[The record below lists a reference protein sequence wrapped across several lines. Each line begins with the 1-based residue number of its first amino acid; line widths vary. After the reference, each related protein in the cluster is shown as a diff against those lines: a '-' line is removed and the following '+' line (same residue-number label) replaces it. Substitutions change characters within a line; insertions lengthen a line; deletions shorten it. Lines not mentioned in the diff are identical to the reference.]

1 MARSTAGALLF
12 LIAGIGL
19 VFANA
24 LAGSFHY
31 DDFHSLVLNPHVR
44 SWENAASF
52 FTDPSL
58 FSVDPT
64 KAMYRPLVLLT
75 YTVNHALGGYSP
87 TGYLFVNLVL
97 HLGCALLVWAL
108 ARRLG
113 AQPAGALWGA
123 ALFGL
128 YPLCTEP
135 VNYVSSRSESLAVL
149 FQLVAFYC
157 FLTGDS
163 LRRRGIG
170 WLSFMLALL
179 SKSVAFVL
187 PAVFI
192 AYEVFWR
199 RERIQW
205 ERHAPY
211 WALSGIYL
219 SVIFANRFLGAS
231 LANAP
236 RGLYEQ
242 LLTQSKAL
250 IYYAYIGIFPTHL
263 NVEHQFYESSSLETG
278 CLFALLALGSLCAVL
293 ILRYRGRGFFFIC
306 WGLLSLAPTLVV
318 PLNVLVNE
326 HRLYALIAAAGV
338 GLSLEWQGWRS
349 HVKWALCGWVC
360 VVAMLTQE
368 RNQVWED
375 ERSLWEDSA
384 RKSPGMARPQVF
396 LGNALRE
403 AGERADAKAR
413 YERALQIDPSQRS
426 ARTNLANIYLE
437 AARTDSANRPALLAR
452 AQMHYLRVLEAEP
465 DYREA
470 LTNLGSLYMMQGA
483 WEEAEA
489 LFSRTIEKHPHYA
502 DAYYNWAMIKV
513 QQGAFAEAVSLFLRA
528 LDWEQSAELWYELG
542 NGYARLDQLDR
553 AIDAYRRALALDG
566 RAGHIWYNFAEVLLV
581 AGERAGAVRGS
592 DRGLALW
599 KEAEEA
605 LEHLLSVE
613 VHHARGRQRL
623 LQLRERMP

>member
-1 MARSTAGALLF
+1 MARSSAGALLF

-24 LAGSFHY
+24 LGGSFHY

-157 FLTGDS
+157 FLTGDT
-163 LRRRGIG
+163 LRRRGMG

-187 PAVFI
+187 PAVLI

-199 RERIQW
+199 GTNPVGAACTLLGFEWDLPFRNFCQSVLGRFAGQRTSGALRTAAHTEQGAYILCLYWNFSHPSQRRAPVLRVFFVGNELSICALGIGQSLRRID
-205 ERHAPY
+205 P
-211 WALSGIYL
+211 ALSG
-219 SVIFANRFLGAS
+219 
-231 LANAP
+231 
-236 RGLYEQ
+236 RGL
-242 LLTQSKAL
+242 
-250 IYYAYIGIFPTHL
+250 
-263 NVEHQFYESSSLETG
+263 
-278 CLFALLALGSLCAVL
+278 
-293 ILRYRGRGFFFIC
+293 FFIC

-338 GLSLEWQGWRS
+338 ALSLEWQGWRY
-349 HVKWALCGWVC
+349 HVKWALCVWVC
-360 VVAMLTQE
+360 VAAMLTQE
-368 RNQVWED
+368 RNQVWD
-375 ERSLWEDSA
+375 NERSLWEDSA

-396 LGNALRE
+396 SATPCEKPGK
-403 AGERADAKAR
+403 ERTPRLAM
-413 YERALQIDPSQRS
+413 SGRS
-426 ARTNLANIYLE
+426 TLIHL
-437 AARTDSANRPALLAR
+437 S
-452 AQMHYLRVLEAEP
+452 
-465 DYREA
+465 
-470 LTNLGSLYMMQGA
+470 
-483 WEEAEA
+483 
-489 LFSRTIEKHPHYA
+489 
-502 DAYYNWAMIKV
+502 V
-513 QQGAFAEAVSLFLRA
+513 Q
-528 LDWEQSAELWYELG
+528 
-542 NGYARLDQLDR
+542 
-553 AIDAYRRALALDG
+553 
-566 RAGHIWYNFAEVLLV
+566 
-581 AGERAGAVRGS
+581 
-592 DRGLALW
+592 RGLIW
-599 KEAEEA
+599 PI
-605 LEHLLSVE
+605 ST
-613 VHHARGRQRL
+613 
-623 LQLRERMP
+623 